1 MELLN
6 HIFEDSEDISLQG
19 KTAVITG
26 ASSGIGLATAAWL
39 AREGVHLILIAR
51 RIEKLEQ
58 LKKELND
65 LFPTVKIKTL
75 QVDLESHDFLKTL
88 EKENV
93 FNTDIF
99 INNAGLALTREHM
112 NTINESDIDA
122 MINTN
127 VTALFKLTAA
137 VSKKMIENAKG
148 HIINIASIAGHY
160 SYAGGAVYCAT
171 KSAVR
176 AFSTALRQELNEN
189 NVRVSVI
196 SPGMVQT
203 DFSLVRFKGD
213 KAAAEKVYEGV
224 DCLQAKDIAR
234 VILKTLKEP
243 QHVNLDEIVILPTVQ
258 APVSLKVFRS

>member
-1 MELLN
+1 MNLLN
-6 HIFEDSEDISLQG
+6 QVFENSEDINLQG

-39 AREGVHLILIAR
+39 AREGVHLTLLAR
-51 RIEKLEQ
+51 RLEKLQQ
-58 LKKELND
+58 LKQEINSR
-65 LFPTVKIKTL
+65 FPAVKIRTL
-75 QVDLESHDFLKTL
+75 QVDLESQDFLKTL

-99 INNAGLALTREHM
+99 INNAGLALTRDHM
-112 NTINESDIDA
+112 EFSNENDIEA

-137 VSKKMIENAKG
+137 VSKKMVENGKG
-148 HIINIASIAGHY
+148 HIVNIASIAGHY
-160 SYAGGAVYCAT
+160 SYPGGAVYCAT

-176 AFSTALRQELNEN
+176 AFSTALRQELNEKH
-189 NVRVSVI
+189 VRVSVI

-213 KAAAEKVYEGV
+213 KSAADKVYEGV

-243 QHVNLDEIVILPTVQ
+243 KHVNLDEIVILPTVQ
-258 APVSLKVFRS
+258 APVTLKVFRA